1 MTASFDRR
9 ALATLPSRG
18 ELAQHDAAVWDLR
31 RRRDAA
37 AASVP
42 DWEALRE
49 RAAGIK
55 AFALDHLDELLTG
68 FEERARA
75 AGAHVHWATDATALC
90 RIVTELL
97 AARGARRVVKSKSML
112 TEECGLN
119 PHLEARGVEVVD
131 TDLGER
137 IVQLAGEPPS
147 HLIVPAIHKTRREIG
162 ALFHRT
168 MGTPAGEDDP
178 ERLTRLARAD
188 LRRRFLSA
196 DAGITGANFAVAESG
211 SIVIVTNEGNADL
224 GASLPPLHV
233 ACLGIEKVIPAL
245 ADLPVFLRLL
255 ARSATGQPISAYT
268 SVITGPRPGGELH
281 LVLVDNGRSEL
292 LANPAQRSALACIR
306 CGACLNTCPVYRRA
320 GGHAYGT
327 VIPGPI
333 GSVLGPT
340 VGALGRELPHA
351 SSLCGSCSAVCPV
364 KIDLHGQLLA
374 WRGATVRKRPRGER
388 ALVAA
393 AALALRS
400 AALLGP
406 ARALLRL
413 AWPLLARAGRANPA
427 AGWLEAREL
436 PPLPRESFRAQWKR
450 KRSAQRAEG
459 ERRRKPESAQRAEG
473 ERRRKPESAQRAEGE
488 RRQGREVVEK

>member
-1 MTASFDRR
+1 VTAAFDRP
-9 ALATLPSRG
+9 ALANLPSRG
-18 ELAQHDAAVWDLR
+18 ELAHHDAAVWDLR
-31 RRRDAA
+31 RRRDEAA
-37 AASVP
+37 ARVP

-55 AFALDHLDELLTG
+55 AFALDHLDELLLA

-97 AARGARRVVKSKSML
+97 AARAVHRVVKSKSML

-119 PHLEARGVEVVD
+119 PHLEARGIEVVD

-168 MGTPAGEDDP
+168 LGTPQGEDDP
-178 ERLTRLARAD
+178 ERLTRHARAD
-188 LRRRFLSA
+188 LRRRFLGA
-196 DAGITGANFAVAESG
+196 DAGITGANFAVAETG

-224 GASLPPLHV
+224 GTSLPPLHV

-245 ADLPVFLRLL
+245 SDLPVFLRLL

-268 SVITGPRPGGELH
+268 SVISRPRPGGELH
-281 LVLVDNGRSEL
+281 VVLVDNGRSEL
-292 LANPAQRSALACIR
+292 LANPAQRGALACIR

-333 GSVLGPT
+333 GSVLGPA
-340 VGALGRELPHA
+340 VGGAQGRELPHA

-374 WRGATVRKRPRGER
+374 WRSERRTPGAAER

-393 AALALRS
+393 AAFVLRWP
-400 AALLGP
+400 ALLRP
-406 ARALLRL
+406 ARAAARL
-413 AWPLLARAGRANPA
+413 AWPLLARARRRNPA
-427 AGWLEAREL
+427 APWLAAREL
-436 PPLPRESFRAQWKR
+436 PPLPALSFREQWKQRGRRAASEARSKAPQAKPAARRR
-450 KRSAQRAEG
+450 KRSARRGKAE
-459 ERRRKPESAQRAEG
+459 RSRKARTESSDE
-473 ERRRKPESAQRAEGE
+473 
-488 RRQGREVVEK
+488 